1 MDPVI
6 SQLQAAGLLIDGMP
20 KIGILT
26 RCKVEG
32 DKGTKA
38 SGWYVLHE
46 VQLKN
51 GDLVHVGR
59 YGNWKTMGPE
69 SLQIKFDKVVD
80 SYDRQ
85 RIIERQRELAVAAE
99 TEKKLKQFSA
109 ASRAAKIWDKL
120 PQMGASDYLKRKRVP
135 AYGLR
140 FTHGSVVVPVRNIN
154 GDLVGLQFINGNG
167 EKQFI
172 TGTAK
177 QGAFHLIGTVDGS
190 RPLCI
195 AEGYATAATIHKIMG
210 WPVAVAFDAGNL
222 TPVAKA
228 LREKYQEQKILICAD
243 NDIATLGNPGVTK
256 AKEAERT
263 IGAVVAVPTFQ
274 GSEVA
279 A

>member
-1 MDPVI
+1 MDSVI
-6 SQLQAAGLLIDGMP
+6 SQLQAAGLLIEGMP
-20 KIGILT
+20 RVGILT

-32 DKGTKA
+32 DKGTKC

-46 VQLKN
+46 ITLKN

-85 RIIERQRELAVAAE
+85 RIMERQRELAATAE
-99 TEKKLKQFSA
+99 AEKRLKQQFTA
-109 ASRAAKIWDKL
+109 MRASKIWEKL

-140 FTHGSVVVPVRNIN
+140 FTRGSIVVPVRNVA
-154 GDLVGLQFINGNG
+154 GDLVGLQFISGAG

-177 QGAFHLIGTVDGS
+177 QGAFHLLGSVDGS

-210 WPVAVAFDAGNL
+210 WPVAAAFDAGNL

-228 LREKYQEQKILICAD
+228 LREKYPQQKILICAD

-256 AKEAERT
+256 AREAART
-263 IGAVVAVPTFQ
+263 ISAVVAVPTFQ
-274 GSEVA
+274 QSEVA

>member
-1 MDPVI
+1 MDSVI
-6 SQLQAAGLLIDGMP
+6 QQLQAAGLLIDGMP

-32 DKGTKA
+32 DRGTKA

-99 TEKKLKQFSA
+99 AEKKLKQHSA

-140 FTHGSVVVPVRNIN
+140 FAHGSVVVPVRNIN

-167 EKQFI
+167 DKQFI

-177 QGAFHLIGTVDGS
+177 QGAFHLIGSVDGS

-228 LREKYQEQKILICAD
+228 LREKYPEQKILICAD

-256 AKEAERT
+256 AKEAART

-274 GSEVA
+274 GNEVA

>member
-1 MDPVI
+1 MDSVI
-6 SQLQAAGLLIDGMP
+6 SQLQAAGLLIDGLP

-26 RCKVEG
+26 RCKVDG

-59 YGNWKTMGPE
+59 YGNWKTMGAE
-69 SLQIKFDKVVD
+69 SLQIKFDKPAD
-80 SYDRQ
+80 DYDRQ
-85 RIIERQRELAVAAE
+85 RIMERQRELAVAAE
-99 TEKKLKQFSA
+99 AEKKLKQLSA

-140 FTHGSVVVPVRNIN
+140 FTHGSVVVPVRNIG
-154 GDLVGLQFINGNG
+154 GDLVGLQFISGSG
-167 EKQFI
+167 DKQFI

-195 AEGYATAATIHKIMG
+195 AEGYATAATIHKVMG

-228 LREKYQEQKILICAD
+228 LREKHPDQKIIVCAD

-256 AKEAERT
+256 AREAASA
-263 IGAVVAVPTFQ
+263 IGAVVAVPVFQ
-274 GSEVA
+274 GGEVA